1 MARTYRFKP
10 TEKQLK
16 DKKNRFVK
24 SKTTER
30 IKVKQ
35 SIKEI
40 AYSY

>member
-16 DKKNRFVK
+16 DKKKNVK

-30 IKVKQ
+30 MKVKQ
-35 SIKEI
+35 NIKEV
-40 AYSY
+40 AYC